1 MYGCA
6 CGLHRLSCS
15 HAVHDLNQSMMSLM
29 QQQQDYMHVRCCL
42 LQDSCSQQFIYRTY
56 IQPSKMADVSPR
68 LELVFVD
75 RFWEWNAGKG
85 LPKKSSWLPM
95 SQEQQRNVREE
106 RDLLTLL
113 PDNRTLT
120 KISELDSGIKLFQSE
135 GQ

>member
-1 MYGCA
+1 
-6 CGLHRLSCS
+6 
-15 HAVHDLNQSMMSLM
+15 
-29 QQQQDYMHVRCCL
+29 
-42 LQDSCSQQFIYRTY
+42 
-56 IQPSKMADVSPR
+56 MADVSPR

-113 PDNRTLT
+113 PDNRTFT

-135 GQ
+135 GQWCMEGWSYVRALVRPIGPDLVLAVHADHLPAQQSLRWLRCM

>member
-1 MYGCA
+1 MF
-6 CGLHRLSCS
+6 
-15 HAVHDLNQSMMSLM
+15 AVVCCRIR
-29 QQQQDYMHVRCCL
+29 VR
-42 LQDSCSQQFIYRTY
+42 SSSYRTY

-113 PDNRTLT
+113 PDNRTFT
-120 KISELDSGIKLFQSE
+120 KISELDMHACVHVL
-135 GQ
+135 